1 MGRLNSLLKNLKLE
15 PDKFKE
21 YDDIV
26 KRQLQDG
33 IAEIAPETADKT
45 EEFYLP
51 HKPVYWED
59 AESTKVRIVYDASAK
74 ATKDSLSQR
83 LLTNRSQATNSSV
96 GHSCTKLI

>member
-26 KRQLQDG
+26 KRQLQEG
-33 IAEIAPETADKT
+33 IAEIAPEIADKT

-51 HKPVYWED
+51 HKPVY
-59 AESTKVRIVYDASAK
+59 
-74 ATKDSLSQR
+74 
-83 LLTNRSQATNSSV
+83 
-96 GHSCTKLI
+96 

>member
-51 HKPVYWED
+51 HKPVY
-59 AESTKVRIVYDASAK
+59 
-74 ATKDSLSQR
+74 
-83 LLTNRSQATNSSV
+83 
-96 GHSCTKLI
+96 